1 MPFTFLYTIDCVS
14 LHCEADQFKA
24 ANLMPIIWRVRVSRP
39 FVDDVHAVSTYCCC
53 MDYRSIL
60 VCSNASKF
68 RQKPTLTSA
77 LNINSFSG

>member
-1 MPFTFLYTIDCVS
+1 MPFTFLYYRLSPYIVKLTNS
-14 LHCEADQFKA
+14 
-24 ANLMPIIWRVRVSRP
+24 NPPTLMPIIWRVRVSRP
-39 FVDDVHAVSTYCCC
+39 FVDDVHAVSTYCWC